1 MNEKKELE
9 RYEAQPLM
17 TELRRIQ
24 YLIEVTGREVD
35 VGSLKDTRFNFVK
48 GICDIAK
55 VDDYN
60 VLSAII
66 TDNNLQPAV
75 VIWYPKLESFIII
88 RVEDSDIWSI
98 SVISDIP
105 VYEVLDST
113 TNNFFEKTLDSYN
126 YYYNDYSETNNKLF
140 TIWIDDKKKLFQRF
154 ERISKIF
161 ESSIKKSA

>member
-88 RVEDSDIWSI
+88 RDILWQFQ
-98 SVISDIP
+98 VC
-105 VYEVLDST
+105 
-113 TNNFFEKTLDSYN
+113 
-126 YYYNDYSETNNKLF
+126 F
-140 TIWIDDKKKLFQRF
+140 T
-154 ERISKIF
+154 E
-161 ESSIKKSA
+161 